1 MSLFGCEE
9 TRFQTRNRMMFII
22 PNLERFYYSQPG
34 TLDNKFE
41 RYLLNT
47 DKNIPLRVRI
57 EKYGAPISFK
67 EAWYKIYKNNEE
79 YIEKFIRGD
88 ESMIDIIDWN
98 NLCHIFN
105 LGWPG
110 VGLYNKEPG
119 NYGNR
124 DYLNIA
130 NRLWMINKIT

>member
-1 MSLFGCEE
+1 M
-9 TRFQTRNRMMFII
+9 RFII

-34 TLDNKFE
+34 TLDNEFE

-67 EAWYKIYKNNEE
+67 EAWYKVYKSNEE

-98 NLCHIFN
+98 NLCHLFN

-110 VGLYNKEPG
+110 VVLYNKEPG